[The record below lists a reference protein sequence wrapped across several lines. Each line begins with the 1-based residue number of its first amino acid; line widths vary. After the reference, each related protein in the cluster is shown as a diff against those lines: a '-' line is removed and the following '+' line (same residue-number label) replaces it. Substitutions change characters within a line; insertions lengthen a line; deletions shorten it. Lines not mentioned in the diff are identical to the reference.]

1 MPFGGGGALHA
12 GALMKDI
19 GLSASI
25 VPRYPGVNS
34 ALGCIMSDL
43 RHDEVR
49 TLNISLEDLDC
60 DNLAKNIEEITIDSE
75 KVIDRSKAPLIKKER
90 IIELDMLYL
99 GQTHSVAVPVPD
111 NLMKLTTHN
120 IKEAFLESYA
130 RAYSRPLE
138 GISIRVLNLRV
149 SMIGVRPDIDLSIFA
164 KGERAKETSDC
175 VISKQK
181 IYSNGAWHEAKI
193 FDRLL
198 LPNDSIIS
206 GPALLTQPDATIFIE
221 PKMNAKVDGYGNI
234 ILSEEVS

>member
-1 MPFGGGGALHA
+1 
-12 GALMKDI
+12 MKDI

-49 TLNISLEDLDC
+49 TLNVSLEDLDC
-60 DNLAKNIEEITIDSE
+60 KNLRKSIEEITIESK

-99 GQTHSVAVPVPD
+99 GQTHSVPVSIPD
-111 NLMKLTTHN
+111 DLKKLTKNN
-120 IKEAFLESYA
+120 IERAFLESYA
-130 RAYSRPLE
+130 RVYSRPLE

-149 SMIGVRPDIDLSIFA
+149 SMIGVRPDIDLSIFS
-164 KGERAKETSDC
+164 KGERAKESSSC
-175 VISKQK
+175 VISNQK
-181 IYSNGAWHEAKI
+181 IYSNGAWHEAQI

-198 LPNDSIIS
+198 LPNGSIIS

-221 PKMNAKVDGYGNI
+221 PGMNAKVDSYGNI
-234 ILSEEVS
+234 IMSEEVF

>member
-12 GALMKDI
+12 GAIMKDI

-60 DNLAKNIEEITIDSE
+60 RNLAKTIEEITIESK
-75 KVIDRSKAPLIKKER
+75 KVIDRSKAPLVKKER

-99 GQTHSVAVPVPD
+99 GQTHSVQVSISD
-111 NLMKLTTHN
+111 DLNNLTIKN
-120 IKEAFLESYA
+120 IEKAFLESYA
-130 RAYSRPLE
+130 RAYSRPLQ

-149 SMIGVRPDIDLSIFA
+149 SMIGVRPDIDLSVFS
-164 KGERAKETSDC
+164 KGKRAKQTSNC
-175 VISKQK
+175 VLSNHK

-198 LPNDSIIS
+198 LPDGSIIS
-206 GPALLTQPDATIFIE
+206 GPALLTQPDATIFVE
-221 PKMNAKVDGYGNI
+221 PKMMAKVDSYGNI

>member
-1 MPFGGGGALHA
+1 
-12 GALMKDI
+12 
-19 GLSASI
+19 
-25 VPRYPGVNS
+25 
-34 ALGCIMSDL
+34 MSDL

-60 DNLAKNIEEITIDSE
+60 KNLAKTIEEITIESK

-111 NLMKLTTHN
+111 DLMKLTTHN

-149 SMIGVRPDIDLSIFA
+149 SMLSLIH
-164 KGERAKETSDC
+164 
-175 VISKQK
+175 I
-181 IYSNGAWHEAKI
+181 
-193 FDRLL
+193 
-198 LPNDSIIS
+198 
-206 GPALLTQPDATIFIE
+206 
-221 PKMNAKVDGYGNI
+221 
-234 ILSEEVS
+234 